1 MSNTGKQN
9 PLGVNVMAG
18 LLQGKGFW
26 INQPSAGYMG
36 ASTSISNYTYGSIV
50 SNTALNNLTNAI
62 RSGWVRY
69 NAGDLSSTTYNNLV
83 SIGSTLIPAL
93 GNSPPATYTYTGSPS
108 WAGAGY
114 AGETASYGY
123 VRLFAWQAYN
133 EFNYNNTLALTGF
146 YNDFVGSFMS
156 TSTFVDYSNQ
166 SIMTMQNSLTFLDGT
181 YSNMNDLI
189 TADITGVSLATT
201 VFGQD
206 LVNLGRA
213 IDLSTLWT
221 FGFPS
226 HLLATIKKYNALTD
240 SLTLALLAS
249 GLTNSEIEQVIT
261 DTGVTTV
268 QQQKIYAAFLI
279 ITGIDL
285 ESILVSL
292 NCKTIGFDNL
302 GDLLNVRKLFPN
314 SYDTLTVP
322 IYNAV
327 RGLPTNSKTYYPI
340 FHELPPVP
348 PVIPP
353 GPPPPI
359 ERGGGYEFGGGWSD
373 PNDADTGFSDGGLA
387 GDANAGGLGG
397 DGDGGATA

>member
-1 MSNTGKQN
+1 MSNTGKQS

-50 SNTALNNLTNAI
+50 YSTVLNNLTNAI
-62 RSGWVRY
+62 REGWVRY
-69 NAGDLSSTTYNNLV
+69 NAGDLSLTTYTNLISV
-83 SIGSTLIPAL
+83 GSTLIPAL

-156 TSTFVDYSNQ
+156 ASTFIDYSNQ
-166 SIMTMQNSLTFLDGT
+166 SIMTMHNSLTFLDGT

-206 LVNLGRA
+206 LINLGRA

-261 DTGVTTV
+261 DTGVTTA

-279 ITGIDL
+279 ITGVDL

-292 NCKTIGFDNL
+292 NCKTTGFDNL

-348 PVIPP
+348 PVISP

-373 PNDADTGFSDGGLA
+373 PNDTDTGLSDGGLA
-387 GDANAGGLGG
+387 GDANGGGLGG
-397 DGDGGATA
+397 NGDGGATA